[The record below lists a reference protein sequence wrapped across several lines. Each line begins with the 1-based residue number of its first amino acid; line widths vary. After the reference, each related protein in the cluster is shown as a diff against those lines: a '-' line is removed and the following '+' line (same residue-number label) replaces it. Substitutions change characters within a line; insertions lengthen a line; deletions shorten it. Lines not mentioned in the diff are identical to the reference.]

1 MESIE
6 PLPAAVAA
14 GWREAFIDRPQ
25 GRLRYVMAGA
35 GIPLVLCHGFIGSAE
50 NFESWVPRLA
60 RSRQLVIP
68 DLPGFGSSDPLPG
81 AHTGRALA
89 AEVLALLD
97 HLQLG
102 EYELGGLCLGA
113 AVALELLAIEPDRS
127 RRVILHTPLLDP
139 TSVSRSFQLQARL
152 GTAPGLFRLIS
163 FLGRRRTLAD
173 FYRRVAVEGRTE
185 IDRRSGDVNFANQV
199 RADPRAAREWL
210 QDGMRADFRPLLIG
224 WKGPLAVL
232 AAADDRLLDL
242 ARVEEFCARRP
253 QTQISVIS
261 AAGHGWDA
269 ELIRRQLDVLES
281 FLARDAPATAGAS
294 TSD

>member
-1 MESIE
+1 MDSIE
-6 PLPAAVAA
+6 PLGAAVAA

-25 GRLRYVMAGA
+25 GRLRYVIAGE

-60 RSRQLVIP
+60 RGRKLVIP
-68 DLPGFGSSDPLPG
+68 DLPGFGSSAALLG
-81 AHTGRALA
+81 AHTSRALA

-97 HLQLG
+97 QLG
-102 EYELGGLCLGA
+102 LGRYELGGLCLGA
-113 AVALELLAIEPDRS
+113 AVAMELLAMEPDRA

-139 TSVSRSFQLQARL
+139 TSVSPSFRLQVRL

-163 FLGRRRTLAD
+163 YLGRRRRLAD

-185 IDRRSGDVNFANQV
+185 IDRRSADVNFANQV

-210 QDGMRADFRPLLIG
+210 QDGVRSDFRPLLNG
-224 WKGPLAVL
+224 WGGPVAVL

-242 ARVEEFCARRP
+242 DRLEEFCARRP

-281 FLARDAPATAGAS
+281 FLAGDAA
-294 TSD
+294 